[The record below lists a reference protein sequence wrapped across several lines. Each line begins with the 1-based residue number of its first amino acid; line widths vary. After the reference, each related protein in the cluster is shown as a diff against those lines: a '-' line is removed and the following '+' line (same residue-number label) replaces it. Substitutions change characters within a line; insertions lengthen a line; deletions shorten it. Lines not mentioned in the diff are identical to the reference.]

1 MEKVKI
7 VIVVLALSIFGVI
20 ISSAGY
26 AIPFVQATSSDGNN
40 NAQTFSDDV
49 PPSGDGNNN
58 AQTFEGELLPQLSPS
73 NEKVIQFE
81 DTPTKTIAQSD
92 NLQNPS
98 IQADLNQSVLSSQ
111 KDVPD
116 LQQSNPKQSKEKH
129 DYIFELPNG
138 EGCYWQTSIVSDAKW
153 VSCTTKEA
161 DAAYKKQEAAKRP
174 IEVEDDRARHS
185 LQEFG
190 NVLPPTQK

>member
-7 VIVVLALSIFGVI
+7 LIVVLTLSIFGVI

-26 AIPFVQATSSDGNN
+26 AIPFVQATSS
-40 NAQTFSDDV
+40 
-49 PPSGDGNNN
+49 DGNNN

-129 DYIFELPNG
+129 DRGFDAGCAPRTKTDPVRSPMAVLRGDPEAPRNLVENVG
-138 EGCYWQTSIVSDAKW
+138 EAHLVQ
-153 VSCTTKEA
+153 
-161 DAAYKKQEAAKRP
+161 
-174 IEVEDDRARHS
+174 RACGFCSHW
-185 LQEFG
+185 E
-190 NVLPPTQK
+190 K

>member
-7 VIVVLALSIFGVI
+7 LIIVLTLSIFGVI
-20 ISSAGY
+20 ISSTGY

-49 PPSGDGNNN
+49 PPSDDGNNN

-81 DTPTKTIAQSD
+81 DNPPKTIAQSD

-98 IQADLNQSVLSSQ
+98 IQADLNQSL
-111 KDVPD
+111 P
-116 LQQSNPKQSKEKH
+116 QQDIQLKQSEGKKKY
-129 DYIFELPNG
+129 DWELPNG
-138 EGCYWQTSIVSDAKW
+138 KGCAWNDPLPGWPRHWI
-153 VSCTTKEA
+153 CTDVETTIAWEKYNKTKNT
-161 DAAYKKQEAAKRP
+161 
-174 IEVEDDRARHS
+174 VEDDRARHP
-185 LQEFG
+185 LQEFS
-190 NVLPPTQK
+190 NLPTDSSFGLK